1 MALSKREVSAV
12 LPATLELAH
21 RCSTLAL
28 LLSSP
33 YVQSRREY
41 RAKTIRRP
49 PNDLEDSENHRSAG
63 GHGNQHV
70 RLRSA
75 QIEKRRSDL
84 PGSGICEPGAAADV
98 ANIAS
103 RQSLAIGFFPS
114 TPYRTQAR
122 RFRAG
127 DFPCQRSI
135 HPDLGARLARR
146 RFPPVIGF
154 VLDRRSFQSSPWPS
168 ECGCQFEQER
178 SGRQSCAFPGC
189 FQPASMQRASTP
201 SICLDS

>member
-103 RQSLAIGFFPS
+103 RQNLAIGFFLRLHTGPK
-114 TPYRTQAR
+114 
-122 RFRAG
+122 
-127 DFPCQRSI
+127 
-135 HPDLGARLARR
+135 LGAFGPAIFLARGVSIR
-146 RFPPVIGF
+146 TWGRALLAAGF
-154 VLDRRSFQSSPWPS
+154 RL
-168 ECGCQFEQER
+168 
-178 SGRQSCAFPGC
+178 
-189 FQPASMQRASTP
+189 
-201 SICLDS
+201 